1 MEEVE
6 APRSAL
12 LNRQSTDLLP
22 QAVSVGARPHQV
34 EPEQEVETHLHF
46 SPASPNNQSSN
57 AWRKA
62 RFLSS
67 PQELQTLNVGL
78 TSEPLADTKM
88 IFAHT

>member
-6 APRSAL
+6 APRSVL

-46 SPASPNNQSSN
+46 SPNKS
-57 AWRKA
+57 K
-62 RFLSS
+62 
-67 PQELQTLNVGL
+67 
-78 TSEPLADTKM
+78 
-88 IFAHT
+88 